1 MTTLAAVPEIL
12 CAFRNATTLDEL
24 ALVLTDV
31 AARLRFRYFAM
42 VQHIDFGGTTT
53 QGLRLH
59 NYPDQWVEVFD
70 RRGLGPIDPVHR
82 ASHTTLTAFRWQ
94 DVSGMIPLSA
104 LDRDVLAL
112 AGTHGLGDGITV
124 PAHVPGELLG
134 STSFA
139 SAANDDCVDHQL
151 LAVAQIAGQ
160 FAFESSRRLT
170 SRRPCG
176 ASLKLTTRQL
186 ECIMYVGRG
195 KTDGEIAEI
204 LGLSHNTVVEHLR
217 NARERYNA
225 AARAALPV
233 RALYDGALSFADVLV
248 S

>member
-1 MTTLAAVPEIL
+1 MTTLAAVPGIL
-12 CAFRNATTLDEL
+12 CAFQSAATLAEL

-31 AARLRFRYFAM
+31 SARLRFRYFAM
-42 VQHIDFGGTTT
+42 VQHVDFGGKAAR
-53 QGLRLH
+53 GFRLH
-59 NYPDQWVEVFD
+59 NYPDQWQEFFD
-70 RRGLGPIDPVHR
+70 RRGLGPTDPVHR
-82 ASHTTLTAFRWQ
+82 ASHTTLTAFRWH
-94 DVSGMIPLSA
+94 DVGAMIPLNA
-104 LDRDVLAL
+104 QDREVLAL
-112 AGTHGLGDGITV
+112 ATAQGLGDGITV

-139 SAANDDCVDHQL
+139 SAANDDIDPQ
-151 LAVAQIAGQ
+151 AIPVAQLAGQ
-160 FAFESSRRLT
+160 FAFESSRRLMAV
-170 SRRPCG
+170 RPCH
-176 ASLKLTTRQL
+176 ASQKLTTRQL

-195 KTDGEIAEI
+195 KTDGEIAQI

-225 AARAALPV
+225 AARSVLPV